1 MLATSMTAANARR
14 ESRVVKIRDFAFPS
28 ADPRH
33 TGQGVDAPRAS
44 RQSGAYSDYDEL
56 EGFGMGRR
64 ASAGWGPLRFGS
76 KLWSL
81 ATGGGGGSRMSRGG
95 LGDGAPM
102 PTSSDFA
109 RNFDVSSPT
118 DAYAPNSDGYEDEE
132 DGDDGYPDQEVPL
145 LPGLYRAMFA
155 FEPEGTSEMAL
166 SEDQIVRIVGRGGGV
181 GWAVAE
187 DVHGGHALVPE
198 SYLEPY
204 QLDEDAAGPH

>member
-14 ESRVVKIRDFAFPS
+14 DSRVIKIRDFAFPA

-44 RQSGAYSDYDEL
+44 RQSGAYSDYDDEGF
-56 EGFGMGRR
+56 GFGMGKR

-76 KLWSL
+76 KLWNL
-81 ATGGGGGSRMSRGG
+81 ATGGGSRVSKGG
-95 LGDGAPM
+95 LDGTPM

-118 DAYAPNSDGYEDEE
+118 DVYPPDSDGYEDEE
-132 DGDDGYPDQEVPL
+132 DGDDGYPDQGVPL

-155 FEPEGTSEMAL
+155 FEPEGTAEMAL
-166 SEDQIVRIVGRGGGV
+166 SEDQIVRIIGRGGGI

-187 DVHGGHALVPE
+187 DEHGGHALVPE

-204 QLDEDAAGPH
+204 QLDEDPVGPH

>member
-1 MLATSMTAANARR
+1 MIAANARR
-14 ESRVVKIRDFAFPS
+14 DSRVIKIRDFAFPP

-44 RQSGAYSDYDEL
+44 RQSAAYSDYDD
-56 EGFGMGRR
+56 EGFGFGMARR
-64 ASAGWGPLRFGS
+64 ASTGWGPLRFGS
-76 KLWSL
+76 KLWNL
-81 ATGGGGGSRMSRGG
+81 ATGGGGGSRVSKGG
-95 LGDGAPM
+95 MDGPPM

-109 RNFDVSSPT
+109 RNFDVSTPI
-118 DAYAPNSDGYEDEE
+118 DAYLPDSDGYEDEE
-132 DGDDGYPDQEVPL
+132 DGDDGYPDQELPL

-166 SEDQIVRIVGRGGGV
+166 SEDQIVRIVGRGGGI

-187 DVHGGHALVPE
+187 DEHGGHALVPE

-204 QLDEDAAGPH
+204 QLDEDPAEPH